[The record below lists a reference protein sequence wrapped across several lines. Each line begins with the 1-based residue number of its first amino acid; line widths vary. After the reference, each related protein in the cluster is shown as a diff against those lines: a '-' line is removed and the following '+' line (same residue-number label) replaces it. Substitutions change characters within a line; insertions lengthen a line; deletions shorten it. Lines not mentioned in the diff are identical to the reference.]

1 MPDRLQDCPQDGVC
15 PPVCEPV
22 FDRVVVSYLISGGT
36 RVLWDLLPTF
46 TDPGPLTFQLQAGNT
61 SNPDAGDWEDVGVS
75 VVDQYSAHDTDQR
88 MFGKTNR
95 THYRV
100 KLTTSLGTYYSAPTG
115 AMGIL
120 DRRGW
125 RIARE
130 MVRQKLVG
138 FRVGPG
144 GQRGYLLKR
153 RWTGKKCPICT
164 DHQTG
169 ESRDP
174 ACPTCYGT
182 GFECGYYYPQSCVW
196 AELNPRASRLK
207 IDSQMRGQ
215 VQDIVVPAKMIVTDL
230 MSEDDVWVNEKTDDR
245 YYIHTVSHDSEY
257 KGVPISAVVEL
268 RLIAFTSIIYTIPV
282 PDQLRLKGL

>member
-15 PPVCEPV
+15 TPVCEPV
-22 FDRVVVSYLISGGT
+22 FDRVVVSYLVSGGT

-46 TDPGPLTFQLQAGNT
+46 TDPGPLTFQLQAGET

-75 VVDQYSAHDTDQR
+75 VVDQYMARDTDQR

-100 KLTTSLGTYYSAPTG
+100 KLTTALGEYYSAPTG

-153 RWTGKKCPICT
+153 RWTGTKCPVCT
-164 DHQTG
+164 DHMTQ

-182 GFECGYYYPQSCVW
+182 GFQCGYYYPQSCVW

-207 IDSQMRGQ
+207 LDTQMRGP
-215 VQDIVVPAKMIVTDL
+215 VQDIVVPAKMIMVDL
-230 MSEDDVWVNEKTDDR
+230 MSEDDVWVAEKTDDR
-245 YYIHTVSHDSEY
+245 YYVHSVSHDSEY
-257 KGVPISAVVEL
+257 KGVPISAIVEL
-268 RLIAFTSIIYTIPV
+268 RLIPFTSIIYTIPI
-282 PDQLRLKGL
+282 PDQLHLKGL